1 MKTTSGQD
9 TALDALWRVLDR
21 RPGLYRE
28 LADASDFGAYLAS
41 DARRD
46 DEELLTE
53 GVLAEIIER
62 VLGFP
67 PDAYFPQLSKSG
79 LKPDFTPMD
88 LIAHPFVLDAKSSR
102 QKLVALP
109 TTFHRK

>member
-1 MKTTSGQD
+1 MKAEGI
-9 TALDALWRVLDR
+9 TAKALAALREVLDR

-28 LADASDFGAYLAS
+28 LADASDLGSYLANG
-41 DARRD
+41 ARQD

-53 GVLAEIIER
+53 PILTEFLER

-88 LIAHPFVLDAKSSR
+88 LIAHPFVLDAK
-102 QKLVALP
+102 
-109 TTFHRK
+109 

>member
-1 MKTTSGQD
+1 MKKDEAQAK
-9 TALDALWRVLDR
+9 ALKALREVLDR
-21 RPGLYRE
+21 RPLLYRE
-28 LADASDFGAYLAS
+28 LADASDLGTYLANG
-41 DARRD
+41 ARQD

-53 GVLAEIIER
+53 QILVEILER

-88 LIAHPFVLDAKSSR
+88 PIAHPFVLDAKSSR
-102 QKLVALP
+102 
-109 TTFHRK
+109 